1 MMRNRAGYLTQATHR
16 ARAPCPGGAAPG
28 GREER
33 FSPCSP
39 GVLIGFLLLH
49 HDTVVFH
56 LFSTWKRLTSVP
68 VAILAISASKS
79 LIFMTLPPVAKSIF
93 FSVILRGGAWGLFFA
108 LG

>member
-56 LFSTWKRLTSVP
+56 LFSTWKRLIPVP
-68 VAILAISASKS
+68 AGILAISASNS
-79 LIFMTLPPVAKSIF
+79 LISMVLPPAVKVNF